1 VGQRRSG
8 NQFFR
13 DEWPDRED
21 ELPIFAPESM
31 MCKQKQFADND
42 RKFAFLPFALP
53 TNSARMNT
61 WLSARPL
68 KNFDTVYALLRII
81 TGLFMLLHG
90 WEVFDSAQMAD
101 YAKWLTDLHFPAP
114 ALLAYLGKGSEFV
127 FGICLMVGFL
137 TRFATIPLIL
147 TMLLIAFGM
156 GHGKVWY
163 EDQHPFMFVLLGI
176 LFLSG
181 GGGKWSLD
189 SRSEK

>member
-1 VGQRRSG
+1 
-8 NQFFR
+8 
-13 DEWPDRED
+13 
-21 ELPIFAPESM
+21 
-31 MCKQKQFADND
+31 
-42 RKFAFLPFALP
+42 
-53 TNSARMNT
+53 MNT

-114 ALLAYLGKGSEFV
+114 ALMSYLGKGAEFAS
-127 FGICLMVGFL
+127 GILLTIGLF
-137 TRFATIPLIL
+137 TRFATIPMIL
-147 TMLLIAFGM
+147 TMLGVAFGM

-163 EDQHPFMFVLLGI
+163 EDQHPFMFVLLGV

-181 GGGKWSLD
+181 GAGKWSAD
-189 SRSEK
+189 AGVEK